1 MEKRDTVKWIEV
13 TLRGLDGE
21 GTEATFDVL
30 NRWGHGGAVIE
41 HLVRDSQHEAPLIP
55 STTMRAYF
63 PMDGTEAQVQTEI
76 EREIWHLS
84 QLYPLPDP
92 GFRVVNHEDWA
103 NAWKKHYGVQRIG
116 HRLVVVPSWQ
126 ETHVASGD
134 IVIRVDPG
142 QAFGTGLHPST
153 RLCLLQLERLVRR
166 PARVLDV
173 GTGSGILAIAAAKL
187 GAGEVMALDTDSVAV
202 SAAQENAKEN
212 SVEHRVHVLQGTIG
226 DVPKEPPW
234 DVVVVNILA
243 EVIAE
248 MMPALADRLVPQGHL
263 ILSGIIAERE
273 SLVQTSLKQF
283 GLSVVSRELLRDWVA
298 LVATK
303 SDLMI
308 G

>member
-1 MEKRDTVKWIEV
+1 MENRNAVKWVEV
-13 TLRGLDGE
+13 TIRELDGE

-41 HLVRDSQHEAPLIP
+41 HLVRDSQHENLLPP
-55 STTMRAYF
+55 CTTVRAYF
-63 PMDGTEAQVQTEI
+63 PMDGTESQVQEKI

-84 QLYPLPDP
+84 QLYPLPNP
-92 GFRVVNHEDWA
+92 GFRVVDHEDWA

-153 RLCLLQLERLVRR
+153 RLCLLQLERLVHR

-202 SAAQENAKEN
+202 SAAQENAKKN
-212 SVEHRVHVLQGTIG
+212 SVEHRVRVQQGTIG
-226 DVPKEPPW
+226 DVSEQLPW
-234 DVVVVNILA
+234 DIIVVNILA
-243 EVIAE
+243 EAIAE
-248 MMPALADRLVPQGHL
+248 MMPVLVERLSPKGHL
-263 ILSGIIAERE
+263 ILSGIIEERE
-273 SLVQTSLKQF
+273 TLVQASLQQF
-283 GLSVVSRELLRDWVA
+283 GLNVVRRELLRDWVA

-303 SDLMI
+303 SGFMM

>member
-1 MEKRDTVKWIEV
+1 MENRDAVKWIEV
-13 TLRGLDGE
+13 TLRELDGE

-41 HLVRDSQHEAPLIP
+41 HLVRDSQHENPLP
-55 STTMRAYF
+55 LSTTMRAYF
-63 PMDGTEAQVQTEI
+63 PMDGTESQVRAEI

-84 QLYPLPDP
+84 QLYPLPNP
-92 GFRVVNHEDWA
+92 GFRVVDHEDWA

-126 ETHVASGD
+126 KTNVVSGD

-166 PARVLDV
+166 PAQVLDV

-187 GAGEVMALDTDSVAV
+187 GAGAVTALDTDSVAV
-202 SAAQENAKEN
+202 SAAQENAKIN

-226 DVPKEPPW
+226 DVPEQPPW
-234 DVVVVNILA
+234 DIIVVNILA
-243 EVIAE
+243 EVIVE
-248 MMPALADRLVPQGHL
+248 MMPALVERLSPQGRL
-263 ILSGIIAERE
+263 ILSGIIMERE
-273 SLVQTSLKQF
+273 TLVQTSLQQC
-283 GLSVVSRELLRDWVA
+283 GLRVVSRDLLRDWVA
-298 LVATK
+298 LVAMK
-303 SDLMI
+303 SGLMT